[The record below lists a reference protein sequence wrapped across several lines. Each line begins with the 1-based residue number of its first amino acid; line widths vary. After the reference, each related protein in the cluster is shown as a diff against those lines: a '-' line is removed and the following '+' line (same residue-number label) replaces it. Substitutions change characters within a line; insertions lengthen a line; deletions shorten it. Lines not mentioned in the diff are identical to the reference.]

1 MPLGSQRD
9 VYPRTS
15 QNHSLQQLE
24 GVQASKHTA
33 GQVCDLVAIEDPG
46 EKQQRGGVR
55 GQLYQASAGL
65 CRPMG
70 LSQAASP
77 PGC

>member
-46 EKQQRGGVR
+46 EKQQREGGSE
-55 GQLYQASAGL
+55 GSFTKPQQ
-65 CRPMG
+65 G

-77 PGC
+77 PGCLL